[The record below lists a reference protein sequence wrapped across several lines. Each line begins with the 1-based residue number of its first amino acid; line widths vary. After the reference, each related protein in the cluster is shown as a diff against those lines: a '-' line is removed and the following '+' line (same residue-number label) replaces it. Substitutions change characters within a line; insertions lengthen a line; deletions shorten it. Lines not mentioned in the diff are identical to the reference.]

1 LAGFGAAV
9 FRSAKNWWQ
18 DAESNRGHKDFQSSA
33 LPTELSCQPGPLI
46 ELGFAANGKTDF
58 NDFTVSQSTPPSMS
72 KVEEVP
78 LVAEGFPLEFLR
90 RDNIG
95 S

>member
-1 LAGFGAAV
+1 
-9 FRSAKNWWQ
+9 
-18 DAESNRGHKDFQSSA
+18 
-33 LPTELSCQPGPLI
+33 
-46 ELGFAANGKTDF
+46 
-58 NDFTVSQSTPPSMS
+58 MS